1 MGNIKILMSYFYPL
15 PPPQIPL
22 VTVETARRAKLLIDD
37 TQTSPHRADAKMD
50 RYMQITHLYHSI
62 SFCSQKEMRMGSFY
76 QIHSYLQRSFRLFES
91 RTKNSVLL
99 YMEEV

>member
-1 MGNIKILMSYFYPL
+1 MSYFYPL

-37 TQTSPHRADAKMD
+37 TQTAPLMDGWTHADNTSLSQNLLRLPEGDEDGILLSNTFLSSKKF
-50 RYMQITHLYHSI
+50 QI
-62 SFCSQKEMRMGSFY
+62 
-76 QIHSYLQRSFRLFES
+76 FES

-99 YMEEV
+99 YMEV